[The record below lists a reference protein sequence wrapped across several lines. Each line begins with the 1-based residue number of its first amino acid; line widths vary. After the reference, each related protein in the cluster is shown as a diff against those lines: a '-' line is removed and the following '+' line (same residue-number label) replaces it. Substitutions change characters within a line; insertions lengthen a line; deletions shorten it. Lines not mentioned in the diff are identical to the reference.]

1 MLLVFFHY
9 QLLLLLYLHHP
20 PPHHLNS
27 KPENILTPK
36 PQFGRLWP
44 SHFPDKEI
52 EDRVEAC
59 ANTS

>member
-27 KPENILTPK
+27 KPENILTPSLSLVD
-36 PQFGRLWP
+36 FGQVIFQTRKL
-44 SHFPDKEI
+44 KTE
-52 EDRVEAC
+52 
-59 ANTS
+59 